1 MNISIDSIVY
11 GGAYYIMIGGRD
23 TNSGRCFLYNNPT
36 TTSVQHT
43 AVVRNFTPFVWA
55 TINNT
60 HNWTR
65 VYSVFYYDGNYG
77 ITSNGSVRNVTTG
90 PTPVNPNTYT
100 TYPTF
105 TSYAKGLLMLG
116 GEMQWAYG
124 RDTGVTNSV
133 IKLFAGGS
141 FANTRTISS
150 IHIELNHIG
159 YSLYN
164 KKILSIPF
172 YNTKYWL
179 MDNWTLPNGFRIG
192 GSWSNSNISKYKM
205 AFSGDGNYVAVS
217 TSAQAGSLSV
227 FKINYNDYSYSED
240 YETDGVIPLTYT
252 DYFYSQNNYGK
263 DITLN
268 YDGSVMAY
276 SYGSSDA
283 DSAKT
288 KIPKVVIFSKDA
300 MTGLWNSVPDATLS
314 GSDFYE
320 YSDFIPVLKYISGF
334 GATLKLSADGK
345 TLAVTSYSDT
355 TWCGMRVFKKKSGV
369 WLPYITDVQDSKQTV
384 TLTTANGEAHMTDN
398 GQIIVWNY
406 MSSTH
411 ISTIPDSEIYTS
423 VKLAPMSGASAYLH
437 VGQDTTA
444 YDSEYG
450 IHSDWYSAVNTNGRI
465 YSYPANSNINHTKEF
480 AVQSRNHL
488 SFYTGLALS
497 DNPTANDNNNGNLR
511 MYIDSGGLV
520 GIGKKSTLHQLDVSG
535 SINASNGIYAS
546 GVIMN
551 TSDDRLKDNEFRI

>member
-1 MNISIDSIVY
+1 M
-11 GGAYYIMIGGRD
+11 
-23 TNSGRCFLYNNPT
+23 
-36 TTSVQHT
+36 
-43 AVVRNFTPFVWA
+43 
-55 TINNT
+55 
-60 HNWTR
+60 
-65 VYSVFYYDGNYG
+65 
-77 ITSNGSVRNVTTG
+77 
-90 PTPVNPNTYT
+90 
-100 TYPTF
+100 
-105 TSYAKGLLMLG
+105 
-116 GEMQWAYG
+116 
-124 RDTGVTNSV
+124 
-133 IKLFAGGS
+133 
-141 FANTRTISS
+141 
-150 IHIELNHIG
+150 
-159 YSLYN
+159 
-164 KKILSIPF
+164 
-172 YNTKYWL
+172 
-179 MDNWTLPNGFRIG
+179 
-192 GSWSNSNISKYKM
+192 
-205 AFSGDGNYVAVS
+205 
-217 TSAQAGSLSV
+217 
-227 FKINYNDYSYSED
+227 
-240 YETDGVIPLTYT
+240 
-252 DYFYSQNNYGK
+252 
-263 DITLN
+263 
-268 YDGSVMAY
+268 
-276 SYGSSDA
+276 
-283 DSAKT
+283 
-288 KIPKVVIFSKDA
+288 
-300 MTGLWNSVPDATLS
+300 
-314 GSDFYE
+314 
-320 YSDFIPVLKYISGF
+320 KYISGF

-551 TSDDRLKDNEFRI
+551 TSDDRLKDNEFRIENAVSTLMNLTPEIYDKKSTFDGSDYRKESGLIAQDIWYKSPELRHLVKLGTKTEGTKTVTEDIKVPINSLKDNVSSYLNEDGERIYMVAGRNVTKEELDNDLSFKTVLLQYQVPNIVPVVPEDIQDISLNNTTIQEDPDYTALGWGDTPASVNYTGLIPYLVKAMQEQQGVIDQLKNEINILKNA